1 MRNTHLCYILLLTII
16 AAVGWYRNEQQTR
29 LEQQVYNPELGVQ
42 ALEGEIRT
50 LLEEIERSAT
60 MYRNTRTTLYTN
72 LAMEA
77 DTLVRKNLAKI
88 SSSEPSE
95 YLSLVDT
102 LKYHLGQLA
111 EDDPTVIRQLNALLP
126 SDPDH
131 ILCPVNLLQQQTGIE
146 KIRIR
151 QLFQTQCVMALRTVL
166 NFYAEKTAH
175 TGTCFD
181 CGINQPTLICDRL
194 FPAVGDTLRHTV
206 VLAGFNY
213 DIQVKYILVNG
224 DTLPNVIDELGQFE
238 HVYPAPGVYPLS
250 VTVVYSK
257 KPFSNIFQT
266 TTKDFWVRVR

>member
-50 LLEEIERSAT
+50 LLEEIEQSAYT
-60 MYRNTRTTLYTN
+60 YRNTHTTLYKN

-77 DTLVRKNLAKI
+77 DTLVRKNLEKI
-88 SSSEPSE
+88 SSLEPSE

-102 LKYHLGQLA
+102 LKYRLGQLA

-146 KIRIR
+146 KMRIR
-151 QLFQTQCVMALRTVL
+151 QLFQTQCLQALI
-166 NFYAEKTAH
+166 TALKFRADKMPRSL
-175 TGTCFD
+175 CCW

-206 VLAGFNY
+206 VLAGYNY

-224 DTLPNVIDELGQFE
+224 DTLPNVGNEVGQFE

-250 VTVVYSK
+250 VTMVYSK